1 MNFKEIENIE
11 NKVTSTETAAS
22 NSYQMQMLSEFL
34 EKEKRKSG
42 AKENPFVYFYEDVI
56 SNSLSFNFQSA
67 LGEPTYKNAS
77 DDALSCLNICNE
89 FYKLSSWS
97 VNGWLQNALKFADNI
112 VLHYIQDCCKEIPKS
127 YRMTGVEKARYV
139 HLSEKEGDIST
150 AGAKLKDL
158 YDLRNC
164 LEHRTKIHADGKQ
177 ELIPPKRNKVRH
189 VVVKLY
195 PDALKR
201 ILKEY
206 KTIFP
211 TSNNANDNN

>member
-11 NKVTSTETAAS
+11 NQVASTETAAS
-22 NSYQMQMLSEFL
+22 SSYQMQMLAEFL
-34 EKEKRKSG
+34 EKEKRKTG

-56 SNSLSFNFQSA
+56 SNSLLFNFQSA
-67 LGEPTYKNAS
+67 LGELIYKNAS
-77 DDALSCLNICNE
+77 DDALSCLNICDE

-127 YRMTGVEKARYV
+127 YPMIGVEKARYV

-150 AGAKLKDL
+150 AGAELKDL
-158 YDLRNC
+158 YDLRND

-195 PDALKR
+195 PDALRR

-206 KTIFP
+206 KSQIP
-211 TSNNANDNN
+211 T

>member
-11 NKVTSTETAAS
+11 NQVASTETAAS
-22 NSYQMQMLSEFL
+22 SSYQMQMLAEFL

-56 SNSLSFNFQSA
+56 SSSLSFNFQSA
-67 LGEPTYKNAS
+67 LGEPIYKNAS

-127 YRMTGVEKARYV
+127 YPMIGVEKARYV

-150 AGAKLKDL
+150 AGAELKDL
-158 YDLRNC
+158 YDLRND

-195 PDALKR
+195 PDALRR
-201 ILKEY
+201 ILKAY
-206 KTIFP
+206 KTTYP
-211 TSNNANDNN
+211 G

>member
-11 NKVTSTETAAS
+11 NQVASTETAAS
-22 NSYQMQMLSEFL
+22 SSYQMQMLSEYL

-67 LGEPTYKNAS
+67 LGEPIYKNAS

-127 YRMTGVEKARYV
+127 YPMIGVEKARYV

-150 AGAKLKDL
+150 AGAELKDL
-158 YDLRNC
+158 YDLRND

-195 PDALKR
+195 PDALRR
-201 ILKEY
+201 ILKAY
-206 KTIFP
+206 KTTYP
-211 TSNNANDNN
+211 E

>member
-11 NKVTSTETAAS
+11 NQVASTETAAS
-22 NSYQMQMLSEFL
+22 SSYQMQMLSEFL

-67 LGEPTYKNAS
+67 LGNSTYKNAS
-77 DDALSCLNICNE
+77 EDAMSCLNICDE

-127 YRMTGVEKARYV
+127 YPMIGVEKARYV

-150 AGAKLKDL
+150 AGAELKDL
-158 YDLRNC
+158 YDLRND

-195 PDALKR
+195 PDALRR
-201 ILKEY
+201 ILKAY
-206 KTIFP
+206 KNTYP
-211 TSNNANDNN
+211 E

>member
-1 MNFKEIENIE
+1 MH
-11 NKVTSTETAAS
+11 VPSTGHGSARS
-22 NSYQMQMLSEFL
+22 SPP
-34 EKEKRKSG
+34 G

-56 SNSLSFNFQSA
+56 SSSLSFNFQSA
-67 LGEPTYKNAS
+67 LGEPIYKNAS

-127 YRMTGVEKARYV
+127 YPMIGVEKARYV

-150 AGAKLKDL
+150 AGAELKDL
-158 YDLRNC
+158 YDLRND

-195 PDALKR
+195 PDALRR
-201 ILKEY
+201 ILKAY
-206 KTIFP
+206 KTTYP
-211 TSNNANDNN
+211 G